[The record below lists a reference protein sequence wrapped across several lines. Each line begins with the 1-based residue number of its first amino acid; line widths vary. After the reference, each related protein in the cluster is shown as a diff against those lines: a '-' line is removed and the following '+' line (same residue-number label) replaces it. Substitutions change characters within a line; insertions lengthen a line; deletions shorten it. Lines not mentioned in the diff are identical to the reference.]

1 MSITKCIVRQTGKLM
16 DRMVEKL
23 ERQNQEY
30 DGRVKTETH
39 CQLWHGKTTKTGNNL
54 LPLQLLKQVV
64 WCALCVYL
72 QNKQTLNIC
81 TYTILNSFLYSIQ
94 MNILKLLRLLC
105 SVASLPV
112 PETTLVRL
120 TVRYS
125 GILGA
130 AVELKSTVDI
140 TSATK

>member
-1 MSITKCIVRQTGKLM
+1 MIK
-16 DRMVEKL
+16 
-23 ERQNQEY
+23 
-30 DGRVKTETH
+30 
-39 CQLWHGKTTKTGNNL
+39 TKTGNNL

-72 QNKQTLNIC
+72 QKKQTFFVC
-81 TYTILNSFLYSIQ
+81 TYTILNSFFFLFVYSIH
-94 MNILKLLRLLC
+94 MNISKLLRLLC

-120 TVRYS
+120 TVRYF
-125 GILGA
+125 GISGA

-140 TSATK
+140 ASATK

>member
-1 MSITKCIVRQTGKLM
+1 M
-16 DRMVEKL
+16 
-23 ERQNQEY
+23 
-30 DGRVKTETH
+30 
-39 CQLWHGKTTKTGNNL
+39 

-72 QNKQTLNIC
+72 QKETLNVC
-81 TYTILNSFLYSIQ
+81 TYTILNSFFFLFVYSIQ
-94 MNILKLLRLLC
+94 MKISKLLRLLC

-120 TVRYS
+120 AVRYS
-125 GILGA
+125 GIFGA

-140 TSATK
+140 ASATK